1 MVSRLSEISGLD
13 AFTEDAM
20 HVGVL
25 EDVTIE
31 SETGKVSGV
40 VLGKVEEGFMR
51 RIEAEGGKGLIL
63 PYGAVRSVGDIVILK
78 DIVYRRKE

>member
-1 MVSRLSEISGLD
+1 MVQRLSEISGLD

-31 SETGKVSGV
+31 TDTGKVAGV
-40 VLGKVEEGFMR
+40 VLGKVEEGFMKKV
-51 RIEAEGGKGLIL
+51 EAEGGKGLII
-63 PYGAVRSVGDIVILK
+63 PYGAIRAVRDIVILK
-78 DIVYRRKE
+78 DILYRRKE